1 MSRSHDDIINDL
13 RARLAAKDQLIEEL
27 RAFRASAERMNEAQQ
42 AQNRQLTR
50 LVEGLHDQIRE
61 LLLKQARASKPDKDD
76 SKSDGSSDSGDS
88 DSSDTQD
95 GPTDVAGTGSDKPSD
110 IKPPPRKK
118 KTKTKPKGKPRRRPL
133 PDHLERQETVIDVET
148 CSNDD
153 CQSTNLTGIG
163 RETSEKLVF
172 RRACVYVRQT
182 TRLTKVCNDCETI
195 STAPLPPTA
204 VPRGQMTSSFLAH
217 IAYCKCALHL
227 PLARIAEDALYLG
240 VRLASSTLCG
250 VMVQIALLL
259 TPIYDRIVAALF
271 ESRLMHADGTGLKVL
286 EPGQKGTHRGQFVV
300 YCNDRLT
307 VYGFAPSKHGKH
319 ITKFLR
325 IGKRDQFV
333 GKLVADAASNMNGIY
348 TNGLITEC
356 GCWQH
361 LRGKFKVAR
370 ASAPIKAEE
379 GIAWIG
385 TVFDVEKTSKE
396 LGETAEERLARR
408 RTESRP
414 LVKGFERW
422 MVETQHQFEPDEE
435 LYKAIQYFRNHR
447 TALLRALEDGAVDLT
462 NNLAERELGVIGRG
476 RKAYLF
482 AGSDDAARALAKIYT
497 VVRTCQRLAVDPY
510 SYLTDVLPRLSDLP
524 VNRGRGHLKTLT
536 PWGWQEAQAASA
548 K

>member
-1 MSRSHDDIINDL
+1 MSRSRDDINSDL
-13 RARLAAKDQLIEEL
+13 RTRLAAKDQLIEEL
-27 RAFRASAERMNEAQQ
+27 RASRASAEQMNEALL
-42 AQNRQLTR
+42 AQIRQLTR
-50 LVEGLHDQIRE
+50 LVEGLQDQIRE
-61 LLLKQARASKPDKDD
+61 LLLKQAQASKPDKED
-76 SKSDGSSDSGDS
+76 SNNDSSSDSGSS
-88 DSSDTQD
+88 DSSDTHN
-95 GPTDVAGTGSDKPSD
+95 GPTEGSGSDKPSD
-110 IKPPPRKK
+110 IEPPPRKK
-118 KTKTKPKGKPRRRPL
+118 KTGKKRKGKPRRRRL

-148 CSNDD
+148 CRNDN
-153 CQSTNLTGIG
+153 CQSTDLTEIG
-163 RETSEKLVF
+163 RQTSEKLVF
-172 RRACVYVRQT
+172 RRACVYVLQT
-182 TRLTKVCNDCETI
+182 TRLTKVCNDCEKIT
-195 STAPLPPTA
+195 TAPMPPTA

-227 PLARIAEDALYLG
+227 PLSRIAEDVLFLG

-250 VMVQIALLL
+250 VMVQVAMLL

-271 ESRLMHADGTGLKVL
+271 ASMLMHADGTGLKVL

-300 YCNDRLT
+300 YCNKRLT
-307 VYGFAPSKHGKH
+307 VYDFAPSKHGEH

-325 IGKRDQFV
+325 IGEKDQYI

-348 TNGLITEC
+348 TNGLIIEH

-361 LRGKFKVAR
+361 LRKKFKDAR

-385 TVFDVEKTSKE
+385 TVFDVEETSKE
-396 LGETAEERLARR
+396 LEETAEERLARR
-408 RTESRP
+408 RKESRP
-414 LVKGFERW
+414 LVKGVERW

-435 LYKAIQYFRNHR
+435 LYKAIQYFKNHK
-447 TALLRALEDGAVDLT
+447 TALLRFLEDGAVDLT

-497 VVRTCQRLAVDPY
+497 VVRTCQRLAIDPR
-510 SYLTDVLPRLSDLP
+510 SYLKDVLPRLSDLP
-524 VNRGRGHLKTLT
+524 VNRGKGHLNTLT